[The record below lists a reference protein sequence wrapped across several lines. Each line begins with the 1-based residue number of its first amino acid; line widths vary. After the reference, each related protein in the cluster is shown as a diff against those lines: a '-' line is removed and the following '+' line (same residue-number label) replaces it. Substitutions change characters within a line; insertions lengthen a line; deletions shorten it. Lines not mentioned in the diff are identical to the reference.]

1 MSGTGLGPAELEV
14 IAVVLGAPLAAIL
27 CVAIAR
33 RGTTRVIRHPRLWV
47 GVASVLAFLT
57 YATLAVLKLHAYNMG
72 SEDLG
77 RTDQAIFSVLRGEPL
92 MFSAHEIGR
101 SMSHLWTLRQMSLS
115 VAAMLSRG
123 GELPNTEAAVTKDL
137 GTHFQQELPEI
148 ARRVLE
154 SVPRGDA
161 RRSFRAVVERGV
173 LSAPAY
179 TIQGGTTEILR
190 GIIARGLGLR

>member
-1 MSGTGLGPAELEV
+1 MVPDERVVGEIGNGWEQVTSELAYERAGPE
-14 IAVVLGAPLAAIL
+14 
-27 CVAIAR
+27 R
-33 RGTTRVIRHPRLWV
+33 
-47 GVASVLAFLT
+47 FLT
-57 YATLAVLKLHAYNMG
+57 NLHLLV
-72 SEDLG
+72 EL
-77 RTDQAIFSVLRGEPL
+77 LRVAGNDP
-92 MFSAHEIGR
+92 SPAAAREIGR
-101 SMSHLWTLRQMSLS
+101 AMSHLWTLRQMSLS

-123 GELPNTEAAVTKDL
+123 GDLPNTEAAVTKDL
-137 GTHFQQELPEI
+137 GTRFQQELPEI

-161 RRSFRAVVERGV
+161 RRSFREVLDRGV